1 MRALE
6 FLERP
11 NLIAKQ
17 ITSALRKVDLYRSM
31 TQRITCSLEGEVV
44 SRTRDVTSNETAIIK
59 LMEAEEALTKLRS
72 EYAAVVEEVTTV
84 VETLADEFAV
94 SILIQRYI
102 ENKPVSEISKML
114 NLSRTRVYVH
124 LDTGISELDK
134 LLEKSGRNGTQ
145 RDTTG
150 RNGT

>member
-59 LMEAEEALTKLRS
+59 LMEAEEVLTKLRS